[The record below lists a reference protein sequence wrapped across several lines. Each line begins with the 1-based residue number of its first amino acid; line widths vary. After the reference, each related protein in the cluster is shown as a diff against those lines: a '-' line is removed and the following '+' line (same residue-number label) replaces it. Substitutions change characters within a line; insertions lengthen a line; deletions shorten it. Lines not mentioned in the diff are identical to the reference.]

1 MDTATIRR
9 ITKARGVA
17 GEIAFTAF
25 VTYPGE
31 GESCVTFHGS
41 VYGGPVV
48 MVTAG
53 NPRGTFVTNP
63 DRFGEF
69 GEAWVRAFFA

>member
-1 MDTATIRR
+1 MTEVRR

-17 GEIAFTAF
+17 GALTFSAF

-31 GESCVTFHGS
+31 AESVVTFHGS

-48 MVTAG
+48 METKTAG
-53 NPRGTFVTNP
+53 QLFVTDP
-63 DRFGEF
+63 GRFGEF
-69 GEAWVRAFFA
+69 GEEWVRRFFAE

>member
-9 ITKARGVA
+9 ITEARGVA
-17 GEIAFTAF
+17 GQIAFSAF

-31 GESCVTFHGS
+31 DESCVTFVGN

-48 MVTAG
+48 MVTEG
-53 NPRGTFVTNP
+53 NPRGTFVTDP
-63 DRFGEF
+63 GRFGEF